1 MHVQVKLSDGKTFK
15 VDVDEN
21 SRVKDIKKKLK
32 SDHKQET
39 KRFHLKHNGK
49 VLKPGDKLKDHG
61 VKDNDVLELDTSKKH
76 SDTSSSSDSD

>member
-32 SDHKQET
+32 SEHKQET
-39 KRFHLKHNGK
+39 KKFQLKYNGK
-49 VLKPGDKLKDHG
+49 VLKPRDKLNDHG
-61 VKDNDVLELDTSKKH
+61 IKDNDVLELDTSKKH
-76 SDTSSSSDSD
+76 SDTSSSSDTD